1 MAARASWKGY
11 LRLSLVACPI
21 ALYPATGDQDKVH
34 FHRINKRTGH
44 RVHMQNV
51 DAETGEVVDKDDLG
65 RGFETESG
73 EMVPIENEELEAIAL
88 ESKRVIEIDE
98 FVPAEEID
106 QLYNIRPYYIAPEG
120 EVASQPFAVI
130 REAIANQGMVA
141 LARVVLTNREHVIA
155 LEARGKGLMGT
166 LLRYPYEVRDEK
178 DVFDDI
184 PDEHIPKDMLELAV
198 HIVKSK
204 AGHFRPEKFEDRY
217 ENALRELIARKEKGE
232 RIEPAPEPQPAN
244 VINLMEA
251 LRRSV
256 QGKSGNEGSTAKR
269 PAKKAAAKKA
279 KPAARKKPAAK
290 KKPVKHS
297 TRRAA

>member
-21 ALYPATGDQDKVH
+21 VLYPATGDQDKVH

-88 ESKRVIEIDE
+88 ESKRVIEIDQ

-106 QLYNIRPYYIAPEG
+106 QLYNIRPYYLAPEG
-120 EVASQPFAVI
+120 DVASQPFAVI
-130 REAIANQGMVA
+130 REAISKKGMVA

-155 LEARGKGLMGT
+155 LEPRGKALMGT
-166 LLRYPYEVRDEK
+166 LLRYPYEIRDASE
-178 DVFDDI
+178 VLEEI
-184 PDEHIPKDMLELAV
+184 PDEHIPKDMLDLAI
-198 HIVKSK
+198 HIVSSK
-204 AGHFRPEKFEDRY
+204 AGHFKPGKFEDRY
-217 ENALRELIARKEKGE
+217 ENALRKLVARKEMGE
-232 RIEPAPEPQPAN
+232 KIEAPPPPPPTN
-244 VINLMEA
+244 VVNLMDA

-256 QGKSGNEGSTAKR
+256 EGKGGIKSE
-269 PAKKAAAKKA
+269 KATG
-279 KPAARKKPAAK
+279 ARKP
-290 KKPVKHS
+290 
-297 TRRAA
+297 